1 MIKRPSQLASAFATG
16 THMMSTNHYPK
27 GYGLRRRDGG
37 VEMLLRIIVGVAFS
51 IGFLLIVIGRV
62 LRVFSVFLFALSAFV
77 KRL

>member
-1 MIKRPSQLASAFATG
+1 
-16 THMMSTNHYPK
+16 
-27 GYGLRRRDGG
+27 
-37 VEMLLRIIVGVAFS
+37 MLLRIIVGVAFS